1 MTCPGVEGIR
11 PAPGSLPEIKLHPVW
26 PEHVT
31 SPLSLVVLASQ
42 VRFLLLRVWYHPVGI
57 PGPQYLSRESRL
69 LVLMRPSGTGD
80 SDPVRGGWGAV
91 GNSDLRQGG
100 WEYAG
105 DSSGG
110 TARSWAFLVPPGL
123 PLAKASTKPTDF
135 PRRAAACLAGPSSS
149 TMPLPSP

>member
-100 WEYAG
+100 WEYARLEWG
-105 DSSGG
+105 HGTQLGFPGASWPSLSKGQHQAHRLPTQSSGLS
-110 TARSWAFLVPPGL
+110 RW
-123 PLAKASTKPTDF
+123 PL
-135 PRRAAACLAGPSSS
+135 
-149 TMPLPSP
+149 